1 MGIRATYNPRVAEH
15 WNQIHVTIHWLK
27 VSTTVTDVLLYDL
40 PMTRTGREATDD
52 DLLSEKRLVF
62 EFRI

>member
-1 MGIRATYNPRVAEH
+1 MGIKATYNPRMAEH
-15 WNQIHVTIHWLK
+15 WDQVHVAIHWLN
-27 VSTTVTDVLLYDL
+27 VSTIVTGVLSYDL
-40 PMTRTGREATDD
+40 PITRTGREATDD